1 MNASNGWITTR
12 SEPLII
18 GEKRIVLEAR
28 AFSLRLPFGG
38 LVWNRPVA
46 VRVQTLSGESRL
58 PIHDV
63 TRRRQIAAYGFS
75 IVCILLGL
83 AARRPK

>member
-1 MNASNGWITTR
+1 MSADNGWITTR
-12 SEPLII
+12 SEPLVI
-18 GEKRIVLEAR
+18 EDKRIVLEAR
-28 AFSLRLPFGG
+28 TFCLRLPFGG

-46 VRVQTLSGESRL
+46 VRVDGPSGDTRL

-63 TRRRQIAAYGFS
+63 TRRWQIAAYGFS

-83 AARRPK
+83 AARRPR